1 MPTQLQL
8 VNRTLSEL
16 GRLSVSS
23 IDESPDAEQANAKLL
38 ELAPEL
44 YELYNWSFLVKYI
57 FDNTPL
63 TANFSPDYN
72 YTYQLPGDFG
82 HFFKWQA
89 TGSQWPIYEIV
100 DGLLL
105 AQVKPVGYYYIVNQA
120 DPSVY
125 SPLFARMLILYAAAK
140 LAPTL
145 TNNVQLT
152 KYLESEHEKIKS
164 QAITQDDMI
173 GNPHSATPYNDF
185 NRITFV

>member
-16 GRLSVSS
+16 GRLAVAS
-23 IDESPDAEQANAKLL
+23 IDESPDAQQANAKIL
-38 ELAPEL
+38 ELEPEL
-44 YELYNWSFLVKYI
+44 YLIANWSFLVKYI

-63 TANFSPDYN
+63 NFNFSPDFS

-82 HFFKWQA
+82 RFFKWQA
-89 TGSQWPIYEIV
+89 TGSQWPIYEFT
-100 DGLLL
+100 DSYLL

-125 SPLFARMLILYAAAK
+125 TPLFSRALILYAAAK

-145 TNNVQLT
+145 TNNIQLA
-152 KYLESEHEKIKS
+152 KYLESEYSKMIAKAEV
-164 QAITQDDMI
+164 QDNML
-173 GNPHSATPYNDF
+173 NPISTTPYNDF